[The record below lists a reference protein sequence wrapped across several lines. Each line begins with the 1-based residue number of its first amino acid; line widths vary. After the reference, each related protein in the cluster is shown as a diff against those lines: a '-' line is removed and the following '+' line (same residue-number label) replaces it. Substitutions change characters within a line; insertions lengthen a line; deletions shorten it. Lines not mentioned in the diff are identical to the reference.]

1 MKAITVGSAT
11 VDVIATVPS
20 ADIERMTL
28 QNRHTSFLLLE
39 PGKKVDARSVV
50 RQTGGGAVNA
60 AVSLSRQGFQVAALV
75 KLGSDPDAETI
86 LSRLREEGI
95 DTGLVRHSATETTA
109 VSVMIASHD
118 RNAAIFTHR
127 GANRTLEDAD
137 VPAEAFTGADL
148 VYVTNLSNAS
158 VERFPD
164 ILARAKAAG
173 AFVAVNPGIL
183 QLTRRTT
190 DFFDNL
196 RNADLFTCNFDEAR
210 ALVPTLVDR
219 MGWDRRHVQSQDQ
232 GPLPEL
238 AIEGFH
244 LPLEDYFKRVHNH
257 GPRFVAVTMGG
268 DGAYLSDAQNGV
280 HFEPTLKVEVVGTA
294 GAGDAFASTLAGSL
308 VRGLPIADAARLA
321 ARNAA
326 SVVSFI
332 DTQTGLLRLDALEA
346 DQ

>member
-244 LPLEDYFKRVHNH
+244 LPLEDYFKRVHTH

-268 DGAYLSDAQNGV
+268 DGAYLSDAQNGI

>member
-50 RQTGGGAVNA
+50 RQTGGGAINA
-60 AVSLSRQGFQVAALV
+60 AVSLSRQGFKVAALV
-75 KLGSDPDAETI
+75 KLGADPDAETI
-86 LSRLREEGI
+86 LSCLRDEGI
-95 DTGLVRHSATETTA
+95 DTSLVRHSETETTA

-127 GANRTLEDAD
+127 GANRTMEVAD
-137 VPAEAFTGADL
+137 VPVAAFSGAGL

-164 ILARAKAAG
+164 ILARAKTAS

-183 QLTRRTT
+183 QLTQKTNE
-190 DFFDNL
+190 FFDNL

-210 ALVPTLVDR
+210 VLVPTLVDR
-219 MGWDRRHVQSQDQ
+219 MGWDKHEGQAHGE

-238 AIEGFH
+238 TIEGFH
-244 LPLEDYFKRVHNH
+244 LPLEDYFRRVHNH

-268 DGAYLSDAQNGV
+268 DGAYLSDAQNGI
-280 HFEPTLKVEVVGTA
+280 HFEPTLEVEVVGTA

-308 VRGLPIADAARLA
+308 VRGLPIAAAAKLA

-326 SVVSFI
+326 SVVSVI
-332 DTQTGLLRLDALEA
+332 VSQTGLLTLDALEKS
-346 DQ
+346 